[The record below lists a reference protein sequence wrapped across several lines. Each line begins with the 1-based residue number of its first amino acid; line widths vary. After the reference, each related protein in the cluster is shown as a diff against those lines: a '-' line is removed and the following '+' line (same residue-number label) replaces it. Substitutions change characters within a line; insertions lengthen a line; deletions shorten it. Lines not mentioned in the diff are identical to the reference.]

1 MNTTTTFDFSTLPS
15 TKLATDSQLKFRAG
29 NLAIALLFSKLGL
42 KPKTNVREDFK
53 ATNSRFFNQMM
64 MSLKTSTEEKP
75 LTHGQIQEM
84 DKNPAKFSKIF
95 HAAFKELRLSPSGL
109 EKLLKQDKVAAAKI
123 TKAVKAYCELTG
135 KEATSVAVR
144 EKVADDSVTVETK
157 PKKSTKM
164 ATVLDEIYSEEE
176 PLTAAEIQRQIDKLF
191 LALEKLD

>member
-1 MNTTTTFDFSTLPS
+1 MNDTTTFDFTTLPS
-15 TKLATDSQLKFRAG
+15 TKLATDAQIKFRAG

-53 ATNSRFFNQMM
+53 ATNGRFFIQMF
-64 MSLKTSTEEKP
+64 MSLKASNKEKP

-109 EKLLKQDKVAAAKI
+109 EKLLKQDKVPAAKI
-123 TKAVKAYCELTG
+123 TKAVKAYSEMTG
-135 KEATSVAVR
+135 KEATTVAVR

-157 PKKSTKM
+157 PKKQSKQ
-164 ATVLDEIYSEEE
+164 SESK

-191 LALEKLD
+191 LALEQLD